1 MALADGFW
9 LGVVGGLL
17 AEIVSLFKLRYL
29 PRDALPI
36 WLSSLWYWTVTVAMI
51 VSGGILVAV
60 YLGSGV
66 TMTPLLAV
74 NIGASAPLI
83 LQSLV
88 SQAPPVSPGRVN

>member
-1 MALADGFW
+1 MTVWSGFC
-9 LGVVGGLL
+9 LGVLGGLL
-17 AEIVSLFKLRYL
+17 AEPFSLSKLRYL
-29 PRDALPI
+29 PPEARPLWI
-36 WLSSLWYWTVTVAMI
+36 RSLWYWVITFGLV
-51 VSGGILVAV
+51 VSGGALVAV

-88 SQAPPVSPGRVN
+88 SQAPSIEPGRVN